1 MKKLLLIVPSLH
13 QGGAEKVCAA
23 TALALKPYFDV
34 QIAIFDSANI
44 DFDVED
50 IPVVDLGLPSRPA
63 RIQT

>member
-23 TALALKPYFDV
+23 TAVILKPWFEV

-44 DFDVED
+44 WDCQAVPGNWLKF
-50 IPVVDLGLPSRPA
+50 
-63 RIQT
+63 